1 MSSKGIDIGITS
13 DSRDFVKAVDEGT
26 ESLEDL
32 SGALDDAAKD
42 GDKAAEKL
50 TKSFDETVKT
60 VNELGDKSESAMRR
74 MRKSTDNAGDRLNS
88 FKDEAKS
95 VARETA
101 TSFDGSAESI
111 TDVFRDISANAFQDF
126 GPVAAGAGIAAAAG
140 LGLIVKA
147 FEDLEKKNEEN
158 KQKVAELADTY
169 IEFGSDSFGAIA
181 AANDKLKE
189 MALTIDDDVMSLVD
203 LQKAADRMK
212 VPFEDLAKAYAGN
225 TDEIDKQIE
234 LLKQKE
240 QIELDGI
247 NKNTKN
253 SDNLQKSIRDRY
265 REQIEGLEQVQES
278 VEKAQEIEQAYYDSG
293 AARAAEKAT
302 AISNINDEY
311 DKVVNSV
318 TDYVNA
324 ETKVLDVEAYLAAIE
339 ARRQALVDYQN
350 DLAASNLTD
359 EQKTQLNAM
368 GTEAAAVWLDAYTS
382 PSTSDDQK
390 RRMSASLKEASSEAS
405 GVAIQTI
412 ETAFSDGVKT
422 ELKIETKT
430 GIDEAKKALD
440 ALAADERS
448 MRLRVTVVDQYGRV
462 IP

>member
-42 GDKAAEKL
+42 GDKAADKL
-50 TKSFDETVKT
+50 TDSFDETVKK

-74 MRKSTDNAGDRLNS
+74 MSKSTSDAGEGVKNLKEDS
-88 FKDEAKS
+88 VSTAKEA
-95 VARETA
+95 AA
-101 TSFDGSAESI
+101 SFDGSAESI
-111 TDVFRDISANAFQDF
+111 VDAFQEVAANAFVGF
-126 GPVAAGAGIAAAAG
+126 GAKGVAAGLAAAAG
-140 LGLIVKA
+140 LGLIVAA
-147 FEDLEKKNEEN
+147 FEELDK
-158 KQKVAELADTY
+158 KQKENEQRAADLAATY
-169 IEFGSDSFGAIA
+169 IEVGDSVVGAIEA
-181 AANDKLKE
+181 SNDKLKE
-189 MALTIDDDVMSLVD
+189 MALTTDDNVMSLTD
-203 LQKAADRMK
+203 LQKAAERMG
-212 VPFEDLAKAYAGN
+212 VPFEDLARAYAGN
-225 TDEIDKQIE
+225 SDEIDRQIE
-234 LLKQKE
+234 LLEEKR
-240 QIELDGI
+240 QIELDSY
-247 NKNTKN
+247 NKNARN
-253 SDNLQKSIRDRY
+253 ADDLQKSINDRY
-265 REQIEGLEQVQES
+265 NEQIEGLKEVNES
-278 VEKAQEIEQAYYDSG
+278 VEEAQAIEQAYYDSG

-311 DKVVNSV
+311 DQVVNSV

-324 ETKVLDVEAYLAAIE
+324 ETGILDVEAYLKAIE
-339 ARRQALVDYQN
+339 TRRQALVDYQN

-405 GVAIQTI
+405 GVAIKTV

-430 GIDEAKKALD
+430 GIDAAKKALD

-448 MRLRVTVVDQYGRV
+448 MRLRVTVVDQNGRV